1 MFHKENLNDS
11 SECSG
16 TGVISPVWCPQ
27 TDKNSHCRWWHQ
39 WGSPRHLGGTHH
51 RCLHQHHSRHKI
63 VQLWN
68 ILHTICNK
76 CQLEWF
82 DCYKGEYS
90 ECQKD
95 PGHNAVPLTC
105 MTLANHRVAV
115 LHCTHSTKWYLNWP
129 MLTTAVLC
137 EIVQNVCRLRLKLFK
152 LGAWDT
158 SSNLLGVLQELSWGR
173 G

>member
-1 MFHKENLNDS
+1 MSQMLPLFTWPFRMPSQMLLHLWGKSCIHLAELCG
-11 SECSG
+11 EVIQMKAAG

-27 TDKNSHCRWWHQ
+27 TDKNSHCCWWHQ
-39 WGSPRHLGGTHH
+39 WESPRHLGGTHH

-68 ILHTICNK
+68 ILHSICNK

-115 LHCTHSTKWYLNWP
+115 LHCTHSTKWYLGPCW
-129 MLTTAVLC
+129 LLLC
-137 EIVQNVCRLRLKLFK
+137 CVRLFK
-152 LGAWDT
+152 TFAD
-158 SSNLLGVLQELSWGR
+158 
-173 G
+173 